1 MSFIVTYG
9 VNLTLFSETQILEH
23 LNCFFIWCDL
33 ICCSYFEILY
43 ILMGA
48 KGMLLCVYAHSYLTL
63 LQPHRLQPTRLLCPS
78 DFLGKNTGVGCH
90 FLLQGIFP
98 AQGSDHQS
106 LAAPALAGG
115 FSTTSTNWEAE
126 MLLMGQNFVADDLL
140 KERRVLSAAEDRQ
153 KAS

>member
-43 ILMGA
+43 ILMGTI
-48 KGMLLCVYAHSYLTL
+48 GMLLCVYARLYLTV
-63 LQPHRLQPTRLLCPS
+63 LQPHRLQPTRLLCPW

-90 FLLQGIFP
+90 FLLQWIF
-98 AQGSDHQS
+98 ATQGSNRQS

-115 FSTTSTNWEAE
+115 FFTTSTNWEAE
-126 MLLMGQNFVADDLL
+126 MLLVRQHFVADDLL
-140 KERRVLSAAEDRQ
+140 KEHRVLSAAGHRQ